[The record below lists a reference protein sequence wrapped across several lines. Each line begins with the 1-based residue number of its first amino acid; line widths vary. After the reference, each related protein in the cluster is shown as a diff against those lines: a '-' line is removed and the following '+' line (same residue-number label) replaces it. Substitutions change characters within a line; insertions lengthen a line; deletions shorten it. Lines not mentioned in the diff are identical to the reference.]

1 MPQDY
6 ILARLLSNNAQWA
19 EDVEKV
25 EPGFFAQSAKGQAPK
40 VLWIGCSDSRVPESV
55 VTASKPGDIFVHRN
69 IANQFHPDDDSAL
82 SVLTY
87 AVAHVG
93 VTHVILVG
101 HTNCGGAQACA
112 AAARSPPSGA
122 PPADPLSRWLAPLTD
137 IARALAEEGDG
148 AGGEGGAGV
157 DLTALVEANVRAGV
171 ANIAA
176 TEVMRAAW
184 AKGRDVQVHGWV
196 YELETGRLRDL
207 GVSVGKTGAV

>member
-19 EDVEKV
+19 EDVEKA
-25 EPGFFAQSAKGQAPK
+25 EPGFFAHSAQGQSPK

-55 VTASKPGDIFVHRN
+55 VTASRPGDIFVHRN

-93 VTHVILVG
+93 VQHVILVG
-101 HTNCGGAQACA
+101 HTNCGGAQACHA
-112 AAARSPPSGA
+112 AAHAPMPAAPSA
-122 PPADPLSRWLAPLTD
+122 PKDALGRWLAPLTEL
-137 IARALAEEGDG
+137 AREYD
-148 AGGEGGAGV
+148 
-157 DLTALVEANVRAGV
+157 DLTALVEANVRAQV

-176 TEVMRAAW
+176 TDVVRAAW
-184 AKGRDVQVHGWV
+184 DQGKDVQVHGWV

>member
-19 EDVEKV
+19 EDVEKA
-25 EPGFFAQSAKGQAPK
+25 EPGFFAESAKGQSPK
-40 VLWIGCSDSRVPESV
+40 VLWIGCADSRVPESV

-93 VTHVILVG
+93 VQHVILVG
-101 HTNCGGAQACA
+101 HTNCGGAQACLA
-112 AAARSPPSGA
+112 AASKPSASA
-122 PPADPLSRWLAPLTD
+122 PPQDPLSRWLAPLTEL
-137 IARALAEEGDG
+137 AREHDE
-148 AGGEGGAGV
+148 
-157 DLTALVEANVRAGV
+157 LTALVEANVRAQV
-171 ANIAA
+171 AHIAES
-176 TEVMRAAW
+176 EVMKAAW
-184 AKGRDVQVHGWV
+184 AAGRDVQVHGWV

-207 GVSVGKTGAV
+207 GVSLGKTGAV

>member
-69 IANQFHPDDDSAL
+69 IANQFHLDDDSAL

-93 VTHVILVG
+93 VSHVILVG
-101 HTNCGGAQACA
+101 HTNCGGAQACHA
-112 AAARSPPSGA
+112 AAHSPSSPSSPPKDALG
-122 PPADPLSRWLAPLTD
+122 RWLAPLTE
-137 IARALAEEGDG
+137 IAREYE
-148 AGGEGGAGV
+148 
-157 DLTALVEANVRAGV
+157 DLTELVEANVRAGV
-171 ANIAA
+171 ENIVQ
-176 TEVMRAAW
+176 TDVLRNAW
-184 AKGRDVQVHGWV
+184 AEGKDVQVHGWV

>member
-19 EDVEKV
+19 SDVDKA
-25 EPGFFAQSAKGQAPK
+25 EPGFFAETAKGQAPK

-93 VTHVILVG
+93 VTHVLLVG
-101 HTNCGGAQACA
+101 HTSCGGAQACHA
-112 AAARSPPSGA
+112 AAHSADGHGHEHGA
-122 PPADPLSRWLAPLTD
+122 EDALGRWLGPLT
-137 IARALAEEGDG
+137 ALAREHE
-148 AGGEGGAGV
+148 
-157 DLTALVEANVRAGV
+157 DLTALVEANVRAQV

-176 TEVMRAAW
+176 TDVVRAAW
-184 AKGRDVQVHGWV
+184 AQGKDVQVHGWV
-196 YELETGRLRDL
+196 YDLETGRLRDL
-207 GVSVGKTGAV
+207 GVSVGKAGAV